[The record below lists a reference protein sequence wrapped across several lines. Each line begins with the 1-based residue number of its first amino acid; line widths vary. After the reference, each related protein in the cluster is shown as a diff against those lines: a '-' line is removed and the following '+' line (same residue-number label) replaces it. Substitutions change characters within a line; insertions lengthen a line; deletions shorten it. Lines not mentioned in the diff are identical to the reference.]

1 MKGIIIRVLFGVFMT
16 CMLLITGASWYEGRQ
31 YKQYIESE
39 TQVQRACLL
48 VAEKAESG
56 SELVAYSVCAGL
68 MPAFQVQLIKPVINH
83 LASRHDLSEGTK
95 SKILSLYAERVY
107 RDIP

>member
-1 MKGIIIRVLFGVFMT
+1 MKGIIIRVLFGVCMT
-16 CMLLITGASWYEGRQ
+16 WMLLVTGASWYEGRQ

-48 VAEKAESG
+48 VAEKADAN

-83 LASRHDLSEGTK
+83 LAGRYDLSEETK